1 MKLSRILSIAL
12 GIVIIGA
19 AIFLGVTYFRDME
32 PPLVAVNV
40 DSRAITRDRDIAVA
54 LSDEKSGLRLVR
66 LVAVQDGKRT
76 TILEKSF
83 TGQPT
88 AEISAKLGD
97 ASLVDGPFILEIT
110 ATDASNYNFGAG
122 NTATLTWEMVLDTR
136 RPVISLESQFH
147 NLNRGGSG
155 LAVYTIDEEV
165 ARSGVKVGETF
176 FPGYRQPDGRHAALF
191 AFPWFMERKDFAPVV
206 LAEDL
211 AGNTRERPLPF
222 HANDRRFRHDTI
234 TISDRFLDSK
244 MDQFE
249 SDFPAAPGR
258 LELFLKVNRQ
268 LREANLQRM
277 HELGQTSSPA
287 PLWDRVF
294 LRADGKPMAGFADH
308 RTYLYNGET
317 IDHQVHLGV
326 DIADVANAPIPAA
339 NSGVVV
345 LAEFFGIYGK
355 TVVIDHG
362 LGLMTLYSHLSQLD
376 VHEGD
381 RVDRGQTIGR
391 SGATGMAGGD
401 HLHFEVFVSGLSVTP
416 FEWWDAQ
423 WIENNFASKLRQ

>member
-1 MKLSRILSIAL
+1 MKFSRLLSIGL
-12 GIVIIGA
+12 GIAIICA
-19 AIFLGVTYFRDME
+19 AAALGVTYFRDTT
-32 PPLVAVNV
+32 PPQISVEL
-40 DSRAITRDRDIAVA
+40 DSQAINRDREITVA
-54 LSDEKSGLRLVR
+54 LNDSGSGLRRARIVI
-66 LVAVQDGKRT
+66 VQDNQRIV
-76 TILEKSF
+76 ILEESF
-83 TGQPT
+83 DGG
-88 AEISAKLGD
+88 ISAKIAAKIGD
-97 ASLVDGPFILEIT
+97 AAIKDGPFTLEVT

-122 NTATLTWEMVLDTR
+122 NTIATTWEMSLDTR
-136 RPVISLESQFH
+136 RPVINLESQFH
-147 NLNRGGSG
+147 NLNRGGAG

-165 ARSGVKVGETF
+165 VRSGVVVGDLF
-176 FPGYRQPDGRHAALF
+176 FPGYHLPDGRHAALF
-191 AFPWFMERKDFAPVV
+191 AFPWFMERNAFSPVL
-206 LAEDL
+206 LAEDP
-211 AGNTRERPLPF
+211 AGNIRERPLPF
-222 HANDRRFRHDTI
+222 HANDRTFRHDTI
-234 TISDRFLDSK
+234 SISDRFLDSK

-249 SDFPAAPGR
+249 DRFPASPGR

-268 LREANLQRM
+268 LREENLQRM
-277 HELGQTSSPA
+277 RDLGQKSAAT
-287 PLWDRVF
+287 PLWDKVF
-294 LRADGKPMAGFADH
+294 IRAEGKPMAGFADH

-339 NSGVVV
+339 NTGVVV

-362 LGLMTLYSHLSQLD
+362 LGLMTLYSHLSQID

-381 RVDRGQTIGR
+381 RVERGQIIGR

>member
-1 MKLSRILSIAL
+1 MKFSRFLSIGL
-12 GIVIIGA
+12 GIAIIGA
-19 AIFLGVTYFRDME
+19 AAVLGVTYFRDTA
-32 PPLVAVNV
+32 PPLVSVEFDSQTVN
-40 DSRAITRDRDIAVA
+40 RDREIPVA
-54 LSDEKSGLRLVR
+54 LSDPGSGLRLVR
-66 LVAVQDGKRT
+66 ITVVQDNQRIA
-76 TILEKSF
+76 ILDRALNGE
-83 TGQPT
+83 
-88 AEISAKLGD
+88 ESAKVTARIGD
-97 ASLVDGPFILEIT
+97 TPIKDGAFTLEIT
-110 ATDASNYNFGAG
+110 STDASNYNFGAG
-122 NTATLTWEMVLDTR
+122 NTVTVTWGMTLDTR

-165 ARSGVKVGETF
+165 ARNGVMIGDIF
-176 FPGYRQPDGRHAALF
+176 FPGYLQPDGRYAALF

-211 AGNTRERPLPF
+211 AGNIRERPLPF
-222 HANDRRFRHDTI
+222 HANDRSFRHDTI
-234 TISDRFLDSK
+234 SISDRFLDSK

-249 SDFPAAPGR
+249 GDFPAAPGR

-277 HELGQTSSPA
+277 RDLGQKSAPS

-294 LRADGKPMAGFADH
+294 VRAEGKPMAGFADH

-326 DIADVANAPIPAA
+326 DIADVANSPIPAA
-339 NSGVVV
+339 NPGVVV
-345 LAEFFGIYGK
+345 MAEFFGIYGK

-362 LGLMTLYSHLSQLD
+362 LGLMTLYSHLSQID

-381 RVDRGQTIGR
+381 RVERGQIIAR